1 MKKLLLTSFFLF
13 CLFAAQAQGV
23 NLGIKA
29 GLNMAKLSG
38 EIPQLSDL
46 KMKNGLHLGIFADL
60 KLSDKFAISP
70 EILYSKQG
78 TKAEEGDLN
87 LNYLNVP
94 VFAKIYFAK
103 ILNIH
108 VGPQFGALMSAVS
121 KDEDVKANYKDYDFS
136 VAAGL
141 GLDIPLGIKAGA
153 RYNLGLGSISEL
165 DADLSNQYFQI
176 YVGYSF
182 L

>member
-1 MKKLLLTSFFLF
+1 MKKLFFTSLFLLCAFMVN
-13 CLFAAQAQGV
+13 AQGI

-38 EIPQLSDL
+38 EAPDLSDL

-70 EILYSKQG
+70 EVLYSKQG
-78 TKAEEGDLN
+78 AKTDDSELKLD
-87 LNYLNVP
+87 YLNVP
-94 VFAKIYFAK
+94 LFAKVYFAK
-103 ILNIH
+103 FFNIH
-108 VGPQFGALMSAVS
+108 AGPQFGKLMSAVS
-121 KDEDVKANYKDYDFS
+121 MDEDVKSNFKDYDFS

-141 GLDIPLGIKAGA
+141 GVDVPLGLKGGV
-153 RYNLGLGSISEL
+153 RYNIGLGSISEL
-165 DADLSNQYFQI
+165 DADLSNQYFQVYI
-176 YVGYSF
+176 GYSF

>member
-1 MKKLLLTSFFLF
+1 MLCLL
-13 CLFAAQAQGV
+13 AAKAQGV

-38 EIPQLSDL
+38 EIPGWSDL
-46 KMKNGLHLGIFADL
+46 KMKNGLHLGLFADL

-70 EILYSKQG
+70 EVLYSKQG
-78 TKAEEGDLN
+78 AESDEGELS
-87 LNYLNVP
+87 LSYLNVP

-108 VGPQFGALMSAVS
+108 VGPQFGSLMKAVS
-121 KDEDVKANYKDYDFS
+121 QDEDVKANYKNYDFS

-141 GLDIPLGIKAGA
+141 GLDIPFGIKAGA

-165 DADLSNQYFQI
+165 DNDLSNQYFQI
-176 YVGYSF
+176 YLGYSF